1 MTVPHSTEPAT
12 PALEVRMY
20 PALRVME
27 RQTPPL
33 KYGRPPY
40 WRAPITP
47 PSADVY
53 VPVWNWTSPQDFP
66 EGESVT
72 VLDVNAAYL
81 SAMGSTHI
89 AHSHL
94 THTGPLAYLPAPR
107 DVAPGYYRI
116 TVPHWAF
123 SGTIVHP
130 LGDSARIETEPD
142 LWVAAPT
149 LTLLLELS
157 EVGHIGWFEILDAWT
172 ADVVTEFRAWSE
184 RLRSIRTECMDRIDM
199 AQTDTHRLQEVAR
212 YDAFKQGYSAAL
224 SMMLTGEK
232 CLTRRPDWTHTIH
245 AAHAA
250 NTWRKAWRYSFRH
263 PLIAMGATDEIAV
276 LSKDLGDAIGR
287 PKPPFR
293 YDATGRQPGALKPK
307 KATFVAERIPP
318 VQSGNSVA
326 LVDDGD
332 DIL

>member
-1 MTVPHSTEPAT
+1 MESDTVSHNTEHDAQARMF
-12 PALEVRMY
+12 PALKI
-20 PALRVME
+20 ME

-47 PSADVY
+47 PSADIY
-53 VPVWNWTSPQDFP
+53 IPVWNWVSPQDLP
-66 EGESVT
+66 EGEPVT

-81 SAMGSTHI
+81 AAIGMVKV

-94 THTGPLAYLPAPR
+94 IRTHGFAHLPGKR

-130 LGDSARIETEPD
+130 LGDSSRLQTELQ
-142 LWVAAPT
+142 LWITAPT
-149 LTLLLELS
+149 LVLLLELG
-157 EVGHIGWFEILDAWT
+157 EEGHIGGFEITDSWT
-172 ADVVTEFRAWSE
+172 AEVTTDFLSWSE
-184 RLRSIRTECMDRIDM
+184 RLRSVRTECLARIDM
-199 AQTDTHRLQEVAR
+199 AQTDNGRKYAADR

-232 CLTRRPDWTHTIH
+232 CLTRRPDWAHTVY

-250 NTWRKAWRYSFRH
+250 NTWRKAWRYTFTGAS
-263 PLIAMGATDEIAV
+263 LVGMGAVDEISILTA
-276 LSKDLGDAIGR
+276 DMNAAIHR

-293 YDATGRQPGALKPK
+293 YDATGRVCGALKTK
-307 KATFVAERIPP
+307 KTTVIGCEPLQRADILTT
-318 VQSGNSVA
+318 
-326 LVDDGD
+326 LDDGD